1 MTKGEIRINQKKLRS
16 ELSEEE
22 RRQFD
27 ACILHQLMNTK
38 EYLSCNRL
46 FVYVSFQSEIN
57 TIDFIDQAILEGKQ
71 VYIPR
76 VEDHSMEFYEI
87 KSRKGLVQSTYGILE
102 PPKEKEKRF
111 LFTPD
116 RKERKENVML
126 LPGLAFDPYGNRIG
140 YGAGYYDK
148 YLAIQGADV
157 FHKLALAYDFQIM
170 ERIPSEEFD
179 IRADK
184 IITPTKI
191 YQCIDEQD

>member
-1 MTKGEIRINQKKLRS
+1 MTKVEIRINQKKLRS

-27 ACILHQLMNTK
+27 ACILHQLMNTE
-38 EYLSCNRL
+38 EYLSCKRL
-46 FVYVSFQSEIN
+46 FVYMSFQSEIN
-57 TIDFIDQAILEGKQ
+57 TIDIIDQSILQGKQ

-76 VEDHSMEFYEI
+76 VEAHGLEFYEI
-87 KSRKGLVQSTYGILE
+87 TSRKGLVRSTYGILE
-102 PPKEKEKRF
+102 PAVDKENRF
-111 LFTPD
+111 LSTSD
-116 RKERKENVML
+116 GRERKENVML

-148 YLAIQGADV
+148 YLTKQGADV

-170 ERIPSEEFD
+170 EQIPSEEFD
-179 IRADK
+179 IRADE

-191 YQCIDEQD
+191 YRCMDE

>member
-16 ELSEEE
+16 ELSEEQ
-22 RRQFD
+22 RRQFNE
-27 ACILHQLMNTK
+27 CIWHQLMNTK
-38 EYLSCNRL
+38 EYQSCKRL

-57 TIDFIDQAILEGKQ
+57 TIDIIDQAILHGKQ

-76 VEDHSMEFYEI
+76 VEAHGIEFYEI
-87 KSRKGLVQSTYGILE
+87 TSRKGLVRSTYGILE
-102 PPKEKEKRF
+102 PAEDKENRF
-111 LFTPD
+111 LSTPGS
-116 RKERKENVML
+116 ERKENVML
-126 LPGLAFDPYGNRIG
+126 LPGLAFDSYGNRIG

-170 ERIPSEEFD
+170 EQIPSEEFD
-179 IRADK
+179 IRADE

-191 YQCIDEQD
+191 YRCMDE